1 MSRPPTSA
9 ATGRWTHPLA
19 WWLWAL
25 GLVSAAVR
33 TTNPL
38 LLGLLGLAVCYVVAA
53 RRTTTVTSRSYRIAC
68 FGAVATIAVCLVV
81 QLAAS
86 DEGTSKAGMLAAFAF
101 GGRIAVVLLCVGAAS
116 ALMSPLRMFGV
127 SLGVLTRLPAA
138 LTQVRR
144 ARRLR
149 AIRPWHRPLLLPTA
163 LNEARTRAQIA
174 AGTRESRG
182 YGRGHGPVREL
193 APTPRRWRLPEC
205 LVVAAGAGTAV
216 CFALAS
222 AAALTPDP
230 WSTHAPTVPVLAALG
245 VLLAVLP
252 AHLTPAPPAI
262 RSLPNSLRMK
272 AAA

>member
-1 MSRPPTSA
+1 MSRPPAST

-25 GLVSAAVR
+25 GLISAAVR

-53 RRTTTVTSRSYRIAC
+53 RRTTAVPSRTYRLAC
-68 FGAVATIAVCLVV
+68 WAAVATIAVCLVV
-81 QLAAS
+81 QAAAS
-86 DEGTSKAGMLAAFAF
+86 DGGVSKAGLLAAFSF
-101 GGRIAVVLLCVGAAS
+101 GGRIAVVLLCLGAAG
-116 ALMSPLRMFGV
+116 ALISPLRLFGV
-127 SLGVLTRLPAA
+127 SFGVLTRLPAA

-149 AIRPWHRPLLLPTA
+149 AIRAWHRPLLLPTA
-163 LNEARTRAQIA
+163 LTEARVRAQIA

-182 YGRGHGPVREL
+182 CGKGREV
-193 APTPRRWRLPEC
+193 APSMPHRWRLPEC
-205 LVVAAGAGTAV
+205 VVLAAGAGTAV

-230 WSTHAPTVPVLAALG
+230 WAAHAPTVPVLAALG
-245 VLLAVLP
+245 VLFAVLP

>member
-1 MSRPPTSA
+1 M
-9 ATGRWTHPLA
+9 A

-25 GLVSAAVR
+25 GLISAALR

-53 RRTTTVTSRSYRIAC
+53 RRTTSVISRTYRISCGA
-68 FGAVATIAVCLVV
+68 AVATIAVCLAV
-81 QLAAS
+81 QVAAS
-86 DEGTSKAGMLAAFAF
+86 DDGASTAGLLAAFAF
-101 GGRIAVVLLCVGAAS
+101 GGRIAVVLLCLGAAS
-116 ALMSPLRMFGV
+116 ALASPLRLV

-138 LTQVRR
+138 ITQVRR

-149 AIRPWHRPLLLPTA
+149 AVGRWHRPLLLPAA
-163 LNEARTRAQIA
+163 LNEARVRTQIA

-182 YGRGHGPVREL
+182 YGRGSARSI
-193 APTPRRWRLPEC
+193 APAVPHHWRLPEC
-205 LVVAAGAGTAV
+205 IVLAAGAGTAV

-230 WSTHAPTVPVLAALG
+230 WSTHAPTVPMLAALG

-252 AHLTPAPPAI
+252 AHLTPAPPAE
-262 RSLPNSLRMK
+262 RPLAGSLRMK

>member
-1 MSRPPTSA
+1 MSRPPQSGSN
-9 ATGRWTHPLA
+9 GRWTHPLA

-25 GLVSAAVR
+25 GLISAVVR

-53 RRTTTVTSRSYRIAC
+53 RRTTSVTSRTYRLAC
-68 FGAVATIAVCLVV
+68 CAAVATVAVCLVV
-81 QLAAS
+81 QIVVS
-86 DEGTSKAGMLAAFAF
+86 DEGTSRAGLLAAFAF

-116 ALMSPLRMFGV
+116 ALVSPLRLFNVSFGV
-127 SLGVLTRLPAA
+127 LSRLPAA
-138 LTQVRR
+138 LAQVRR

-149 AIRPWHRPLLLPTA
+149 AVRRWHRPLLLPTA
-163 LNEARTRAQIA
+163 LNEARGRAQIA
-174 AGTRESRG
+174 ASTRESLG
-182 YGRGHGPVREL
+182 FGKGAREI
-193 APTPRRWRLPEC
+193 APAAPHRWRLPEC
-205 LVVAAGAGTAV
+205 VVLAAGAGTAV

-230 WSTHAPTVPVLAALG
+230 WSTHAPTVPALAALG
-245 VLLAVLP
+245 VLFAVLP
-252 AHLTPAPPAI
+252 AHLTPAPPAV

>member
-1 MSRPPTSA
+1 
-9 ATGRWTHPLA
+9 
-19 WWLWAL
+19 
-25 GLVSAAVR
+25 
-33 TTNPL
+33 
-38 LLGLLGLAVCYVVAA
+38 
-53 RRTTTVTSRSYRIAC
+53 
-68 FGAVATIAVCLVV
+68 
-81 QLAAS
+81 
-86 DEGTSKAGMLAAFAF
+86 MLAAFAF

-116 ALMSPLRMFGV
+116 ALISPLRLFGM
-127 SLGVLTRLPAA
+127 SFGVLTRLPAA

-149 AIRPWHRPLLLPTA
+149 AIRAWHRPLLLPTA
-163 LNEARTRAQIA
+163 LNEARARAQIA

-182 YGRGHGPVREL
+182 YGKGREL
-193 APTPRRWRLPEC
+193 APTPRGWRLPEC
-205 LVVAAGAGTAV
+205 VVVAAGAGTAV

-230 WSTHAPTVPVLAALG
+230 WSAHAPTVPVLAALG